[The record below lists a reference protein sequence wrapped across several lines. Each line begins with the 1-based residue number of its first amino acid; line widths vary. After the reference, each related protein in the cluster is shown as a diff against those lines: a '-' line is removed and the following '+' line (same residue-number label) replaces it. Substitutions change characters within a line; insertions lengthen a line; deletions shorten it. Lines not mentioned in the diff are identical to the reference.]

1 MTKVIELEGPVR
13 VRILR
18 LPEVQRRTGLSRS
31 TIYVR
36 LDRVSMGIENGT
48 LPGIENGTLRDGPCG
63 GSVAT
68 GAGAVPEWRRL
79 TIPPPSGLSR
89 RPPPW
94 TPWGGWPSTAPCAS
108 ASGSCCRGC

>member
-36 LDRVSMGIENGT
+36 LDQGRFPKPVSLGARAVGWIESEVDEWIRERIAESRGDT
-48 LPGIENGTLRDGPCG
+48 MAVSPGCG
-63 GSVAT
+63 ET
-68 GAGAVPEWRRL
+68 RR
-79 TIPPPSGLSR
+79 
-89 RPPPW
+89 
-94 TPWGGWPSTAPCAS
+94 
-108 ASGSCCRGC
+108 